1 VRFHSIKLKEVY
13 MSCVILGENRY
24 SLIDAR
30 RQDDLAFGLLRKEE
44 RPGISASVFMQNG
57 WRLIYD
63 EPKKYHR
70 LDDVTRVR
78 VWFSSDETLVMK
90 LDDPGMLIDQASALI
105 RLKKTFGVKVPDHLL
120 LVADGAISLLQME
133 KLDFWSGYKI
143 HRIVR
148 GDDQPLAG
156 MVATATDLKELYR
169 QAKQVAM
176 ACKAYIM
183 NRPYDVTGFHHGNW
197 GVTTEAFTN
206 WAPGKTLAAK
216 DVVIFDPVSMQYDKQ
231 SKA

>member
-1 VRFHSIKLKEVY
+1 
-13 MSCVILGENRY
+13 MPCVILGENRY

-30 RQDDLAFGLLRKEE
+30 RQDDLAFGLLKQEE

-63 EPKKYHR
+63 EPKKYLR
-70 LDDVTRVR
+70 RDDVTRVR
-78 VWFSSDETLVMK
+78 VWFSSDDTLVLK
-90 LDDPGMLIDQASALI
+90 LDDTGMLIDQASALI
-105 RLKKTFGVKVPDHLL
+105 RLQKTFGVKVPDHLL
-120 LVADGAISLLQME
+120 LVTDGAVSLLQME
-133 KLDFWSGYKI
+133 KLNFKSGYKI

-148 GDDQPLAG
+148 GSDPVPEG
-156 MVATATDLKELYR
+156 MVATATDLEELYR

-176 ACKAYIM
+176 ACKAFIM

-197 GVTTEAFTN
+197 GVTTDAFTN

-216 DVVIFDPVSMQYDKQ
+216 DVVIFDPVSMQYEKP
-231 SKA
+231 SKTKA

>member
-1 VRFHSIKLKEVY
+1 

-105 RLKKTFGVKVPDHLL
+105 RLKKTFGVKVPDYLL

>member
-1 VRFHSIKLKEVY
+1 

-148 GDDQPLAG
+148 GGDQPLAG

>member
-1 VRFHSIKLKEVY
+1 
-13 MSCVILGENRY
+13 MSDVILGENRY

-30 RQDDLAFGLLRKEE
+30 RQDDLAFGLLKQEE

-70 LDDVTRVR
+70 LEDVTRVR
-78 VWFSSDETLVMK
+78 VWFSSDDTLVLK
-90 LDDPGMLIDQASALI
+90 LDDPGMLIDQATALI
-105 RLKKTFGVKVPDHLL
+105 RLEKMFGVKIPDHLL
-120 LVADGAISLLQME
+120 LLTDGAVSLLQME

-216 DVVIFDPVSMQYDKQ
+216 DIVIFDPVSMKYDKQ
-231 SKA
+231 PKAKA

>member
-1 VRFHSIKLKEVY
+1 
-13 MSCVILGENRY
+13 MSCVNLGENRY

-44 RPGISASVFMQNG
+44 RPGISAAVFMQNG

-78 VWFSSDETLVMK
+78 VWFSSDDTLVLK
-90 LDDPGMLIDQASALI
+90 LDDTGMLIDQATALI
-105 RLKKTFGVKVPDHLL
+105 RLEKMFGVKIPDHLL
-120 LVADGAISLLQME
+120 LVTDGAVSLLQME

-156 MVATATDLKELYR
+156 MVATATDLRELYR

-183 NRPYDVTGFHHGNW
+183 IRPYDVTSFHHGNW
-197 GVTTEAFTN
+197 GVSTEAFTN

>member
-1 VRFHSIKLKEVY
+1 
-13 MSCVILGENRY
+13 MSDVILGENRY

-30 RQDDLAFGLLRKEE
+30 RQDDLAFGLLKQEE

-78 VWFSSDETLVMK
+78 VWFSSDDTLVLK
-90 LDDPGMLIDQASALI
+90 LDDPGMLIDQATALI
-105 RLKKTFGVKVPDHLL
+105 RLEKMFGVKIPDHLL
-120 LVADGAISLLQME
+120 LLTDGAVSLLQME
-133 KLDFWSGYKI
+133 KLDFKSGYKI
-143 HRIVR
+143 HRIER
-148 GDDQPLAG
+148 GSDPIPQG
-156 MVATATDLKELYR
+156 MVATADDLRELYR

-176 ACKAYIM
+176 ACRAYIM

-206 WAPGKTLAAK
+206 WASGKTLAAK

-231 SKA
+231 PKVKA

>member
-1 VRFHSIKLKEVY
+1 

>member
-1 VRFHSIKLKEVY
+1 
-13 MSCVILGENRY
+13 MSCVNLGENRY

-78 VWFSSDETLVMK
+78 VWFSSDDTLVLK
-90 LDDPGMLIDQASALI
+90 LDDTGMLIDQATALI
-105 RLKKTFGVKVPDHLL
+105 RLEKMFGVKIPDHLL
-120 LVADGAISLLQME
+120 LVTDGAVSLLQME

-156 MVATATDLKELYR
+156 MVATATDLRELYR

-183 NRPYDVTGFHHGNW
+183 IRPYDVTGFHHGNW
-197 GVTTEAFTN
+197 GVSTEAFTN

>member
-1 VRFHSIKLKEVY
+1 
-13 MSCVILGENRY
+13 MSDVILGENRY

-30 RQDDLAFGLLRKEE
+30 RQDDLEFGLLKQEE

-70 LDDVTRVR
+70 LDEVTRVR
-78 VWFSSDETLVMK
+78 VWFNDDETLVFK
-90 LDDPGMLIDQASALI
+90 LDDPGMLVDQATALI
-105 RLKKTFGVKVPDHLL
+105 RLEKTFGVKVPDNLL
-120 LVADGAISLLQME
+120 LVTDGGVSLLQME

-143 HRIVR
+143 HRIER
-148 GDDQPLAG
+148 GSDPVPTG
-156 MVATATDLKELYR
+156 MVATRADLKELYR

-183 NRPYDVTGFHHGNW
+183 ARPYDVTGFHHGNW

-216 DVVIFDPVSMQYDKQ
+216 DIVIFDPVSMKYDKQ
-231 SKA
+231 PKA

>member
-1 VRFHSIKLKEVY
+1 
-13 MSCVILGENRY
+13 MSDVILGENRY

-30 RQDDLAFGLLRKEE
+30 RQDDLAFGLLKQEE
-44 RPGISASVFMQNG
+44 RPGIAASVFVQNG

-70 LDDVTRVR
+70 RDDVTRVR
-78 VWFSSDETLVMK
+78 VWFSSDDTLVLK
-90 LDDPGMLIDQASALI
+90 LDDRGMLIDQATALI
-105 RLKKTFGVKVPDHLL
+105 RLEKTFGVKIPDHLV
-120 LVADGAISLLQME
+120 LVTDGAESLLQME

-156 MVATATDLKELYR
+156 MVATAKDLKELYN
-169 QAKQVAM
+169 QARQVAM

-197 GVTTEAFTN
+197 GVTTDAFTN
-206 WAPGKTLAAK
+206 
-216 DVVIFDPVSMQYDKQ
+216 
-231 SKA
+231 